1 MVTRELRHA
10 RNNPVGQSYPLQSHP
25 LENVDDDVDCCL
37 EEDAVCRICWG
48 EREDSEGVFFVTF
61 QSPMSIVCCSVGFFR
76 EFHLLQ
82 DIMIYNV

>member
-1 MVTRELRHA
+1 M
-10 RNNPVGQSYPLQSHP
+10 GQSYPLQSHP

-61 QSPMSIVCCSVGFFR
+61 QSPMSSMLLYGFLSR
-76 EFHLLQ
+76 VSSPPRYN
-82 DIMIYNV
+82 DI